1 MRYTTIIDL
10 SDSALYR
17 NHNVRLVYLHLVLK
31 SGYHDQDRDLI
42 TVSIRNLA
50 ASVGLT
56 VSATRHAVAQ
66 LEAAQ
71 LLRHEGST
79 WRVRKWIAADPPTA
93 RPKQPSK
100 QKLDDKT
107 NKMSQDYEQQV
118 KEAREA
124 LFAAVREMTRAELE
138 AWLVE
143 LEEGRSLKHH
153 GAYCPANE
161 QGRAWMRSVIDAKQ

>member
-10 SDSALYR
+10 SESALYR

-50 ASVGLT
+50 ASVGLS

-66 LEAAQ
+66 LEAVQ

-79 WRVRKWIAADPPTA
+79 WRVRKWIAVDPPTA
-93 RPKQPSK
+93 RPKQQPK

-107 NKMSQDYEQQV
+107 NKISQDYEQQV

-124 LFAAVREMTRAELE
+124 LFAAVREMTKAELE
-138 AWLVE
+138 AWLAE